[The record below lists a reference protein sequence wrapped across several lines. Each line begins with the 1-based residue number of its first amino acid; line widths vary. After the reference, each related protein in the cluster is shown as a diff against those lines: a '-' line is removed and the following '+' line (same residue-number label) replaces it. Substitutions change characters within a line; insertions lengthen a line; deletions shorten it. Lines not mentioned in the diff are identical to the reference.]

1 MAKKKEQTVNNRPTI
16 KNNKARFDFHIEKTF
31 EAGIE
36 LKGSEVKS
44 IRAGNASLSESFA
57 FMDQGEV
64 FLKNMYIKGYEQ
76 ASYFDHDEHRDRK
89 LLLHKQE
96 IRLIDKA
103 IQREGRT
110 IVPLKLYFKGPRVKI
125 EIGLAKGK
133 KNYDKRASIAERD
146 VGRQLSREL
155 KNFE

>member
-1 MAKKKEQTVNNRPTI
+1 LAKNKDQKVNNRPTI
-16 KNNKARFDFHIEKTF
+16 KNNKARYEYHIEKTF

-44 IRAGNASLSESFA
+44 IRAANASLSESFA
-57 FMDQGEV
+57 YMDQGEI

-96 IRLIDKA
+96 IRVIDKA
-103 IQREGRT
+103 IQREGMT
-110 IVPLKLYFKGPRVKI
+110 LVPLKLYFKGPRVKI

-146 VGRQLSREL
+146 TNRQLGREL
-155 KNFE
+155 KRFQ